1 MSCFSVPSG
10 IKAID
15 RSNFLC
21 ILTEISK
28 YQIFYPSNNETF
40 VEVGMLVINT
50 SEKIGLIKSIKDKRM
65 YIITDSNALDCETT
79 NCLSFDSSR
88 SLRGEKHIQV
98 DISVTHTLRL
108 SLNLVRSRHMHSFRL
123 KES

>member
-1 MSCFSVPSG
+1 M
-10 IKAID
+10 
-15 RSNFLC
+15 
-21 ILTEISK
+21 
-28 YQIFYPSNNETF
+28 
-40 VEVGMLVINT
+40 EVGTLVINT

-65 YIITDSNALDCETT
+65 YVITDSNALDCETT
-79 NCLSFDSSR
+79 NCLIFYSSR

-108 SLNLVRSRHMHSFRL
+108 SLNLVRTRHMHSFRL

>member
-1 MSCFSVPSG
+1 
-10 IKAID
+10 
-15 RSNFLC
+15 
-21 ILTEISK
+21 
-28 YQIFYPSNNETF
+28 
-40 VEVGMLVINT
+40 MLVINT

-98 DISVTHTLRL
+98 DISVTHTLRFKF
-108 SLNLVRSRHMHSFRL
+108 SQIPSHALVSTEGVL
-123 KES
+123 VNT

>member
-1 MSCFSVPSG
+1 
-10 IKAID
+10 
-15 RSNFLC
+15 
-21 ILTEISK
+21 
-28 YQIFYPSNNETF
+28 
-40 VEVGMLVINT
+40 MLVINT